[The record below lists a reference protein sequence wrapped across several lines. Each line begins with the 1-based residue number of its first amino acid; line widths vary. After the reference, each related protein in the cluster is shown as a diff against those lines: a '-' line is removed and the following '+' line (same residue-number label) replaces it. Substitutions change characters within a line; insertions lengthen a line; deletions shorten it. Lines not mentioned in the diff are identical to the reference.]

1 MLWLDQRFAAQL
13 ASRLRN
19 YKRTDSYV
27 SHFSCPSVPPFCGDV
42 SKVGNTR
49 KASAYFYR
57 RGSNLMFKCHRC
69 GESKRFDQ
77 FLRILDEDM
86 YGEYIAEK
94 NLGSGTP
101 PRNRYDYDSFRTEVP
116 VVKADV
122 AAAVP
127 LLKTLPGDA
136 VDYLRGRMI
145 PDERIAECRWTEDF
159 FLLAATLFPPKYAGK
174 TRMSRLVIPVRS
186 ADGSL
191 VGIQGADITGQSRV
205 KYITCAPDG
214 ASLVYGIERVGEGT
228 IYALEGPWDSTFLP
242 NGVATLGGT
251 MTNDLLGTG
260 VDPSRFV
267 VVYDNE
273 PRSNATVKKV
283 EKAIAAG
290 FRVCVWPLSLRE
302 KDVNDMVLAG
312 MSPAQVKYVIDKNTH
327 GGLDAEIALS
337 EWRRA

>member
-1 MLWLDQRFAAQL
+1 MFWLDQRFAAQL

-27 SHFSCPSVPPFCGDV
+27 SRFSCPNVPPFCGDV

-57 RGSNLMFKCHRC
+57 RGSTLMFKCHRC
-69 GESKRFDQ
+69 GESRRFDQ
-77 FLRILDEDM
+77 FLQILDEDL
-86 YGEYIAEK
+86 YAEYIAEK

-101 PRNRYDYDSFRTEVP
+101 PRDRYDYDSFRTETP
-116 VVKADV
+116 TVKVDV

-127 LLKTLPGDA
+127 MIKSLPDDA
-136 VDYLRGRMI
+136 LAYLRGRMI
-145 PDERIAECRWTEDF
+145 PEERIAECRWADDF
-159 FLLAATLFPPKYAGK
+159 FRLAATLFPPKYAGK
-174 TRMSRLVIPVRS
+174 ACMSRLVIPVRS

-214 ASLVYGIERVGEGT
+214 ANLVYGIERVGEGD

-260 VDPSRFV
+260 IDPSRFV

-273 PRSNATVKKV
+273 PRSNATVKKI
-283 EKAIAAG
+283 EKAIAAK
-290 FRVCVWPLSLRE
+290 FRVCVWPRSVRE
-302 KDVNDMVLAG
+302 KDVNDMVRAG
-312 MSPAQVKYVIDKNTH
+312 MTPEQVKHVIDKNTFH
-327 GGLDAEIALS
+327 DIDAEIALS